1 MEQEEFLTFLKS
13 LRLETALVVYDV
25 WKGCIDET
33 TQSIADSVEGTD
45 SDDELI
51 QAILGGNLQKKESLA
66 DYCKVII
73 GEMFDKFKLQEG
85 LK

>member
-1 MEQEEFLTFLKS
+1 MEQAELLEFLKS
-13 LRLETALVVYDV
+13 LRLEVALVAWDV

-45 SDDELI
+45 FDDELI

-73 GEMFDKFKLQEG
+73 GEMFEQFKLQEG
-85 LK
+85 RK